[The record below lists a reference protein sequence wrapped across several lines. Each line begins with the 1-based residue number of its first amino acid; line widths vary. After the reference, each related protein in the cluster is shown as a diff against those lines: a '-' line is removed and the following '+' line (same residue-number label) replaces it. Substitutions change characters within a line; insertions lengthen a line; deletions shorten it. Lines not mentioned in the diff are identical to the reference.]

1 MYVDSVAA
9 QNIAWPTKY
18 DDMFPYADNENSFW
32 TGFFSSRAN
41 DKAYMRR
48 ASQTL
53 HSSNKLF
60 ALASIDQETSDEQI
74 NSILEAKETMLDV
87 VGVIQHHDGITG
99 TGKQHTADDYTKR
112 IYKGI
117 EAVNAVYAGVIA
129 DLAESVGIKAEE
141 WSWCART
148 NSTYLDCP
156 IAENTGSKNI
166 IVAVHNPANLAQSI
180 VQIAVPHGKYAVQAL
195 VDG

>member
-74 NSILEAKETMLDV
+74 KSIF
-87 VGVIQHHDGITG
+87 
-99 TGKQHTADDYTKR
+99 
-112 IYKGI
+112 
-117 EAVNAVYAGVIA
+117 
-129 DLAESVGIKAEE
+129 
-141 WSWCART
+141 
-148 NSTYLDCP
+148 
-156 IAENTGSKNI
+156 
-166 IVAVHNPANLAQSI
+166 
-180 VQIAVPHGKYAVQAL
+180 
-195 VDG
+195 